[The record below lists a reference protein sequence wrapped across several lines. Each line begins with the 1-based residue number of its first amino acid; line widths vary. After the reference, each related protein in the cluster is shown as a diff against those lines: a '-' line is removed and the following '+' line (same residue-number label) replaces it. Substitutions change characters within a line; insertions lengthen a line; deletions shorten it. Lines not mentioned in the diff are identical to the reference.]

1 MCSIRIGRGAAET
14 AAFATPSLKSR
25 SEPDRPDWSI
35 HLETGAGLL
44 QRIGMLAA
52 KRLLMREIKLSGRE
66 AAVVRAIGFAESM
79 LGAEI
84 LDSTRMEPEDVG
96 DTLNGLIAAGF
107 VETIPYAEQ
116 VDLAEMPSTAFE
128 VNPAYVHELRNAISR
143 R

>member
-1 MCSIRIGRGAAET
+1 MPKERPLPLKIEQET
-14 AAFATPSLKSR
+14 ARSILKQ
-25 SEPDRPDWSI
+25 
-35 HLETGAGLL
+35 LL
-44 QRIGMLAA
+44 ACFKKSA
-52 KRLLMREIKLSGRE
+52 CLLLKKLPMRDVKLSGRE

-84 LDSTRMEPEDVG
+84 LDFTRMEPEDVG

-116 VDLAEMPSTAFE
+116 IDLAEMPSTAFE
-128 VNPAYVHELRNAISR
+128 VNPAYVHELRNAIAR